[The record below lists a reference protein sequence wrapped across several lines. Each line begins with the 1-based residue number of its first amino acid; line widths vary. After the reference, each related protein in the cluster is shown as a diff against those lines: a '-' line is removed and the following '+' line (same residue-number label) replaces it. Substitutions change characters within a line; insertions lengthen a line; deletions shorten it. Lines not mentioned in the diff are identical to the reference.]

1 MKRALLTLAAV
12 AATLLLAATPS
23 LAAAKRHAAGARRK
37 VCSKPTA
44 LAFTRPVG
52 QMRGVLRWRAPRG
65 ATRFRVLRNGR
76 TVGQTRRRALRISV
90 QLDRSYKLAVVP
102 LTRAGRRTH
111 CGASR
116 KVRVAYQPPGAPQ
129 SLAISGDERGL
140 KLDWLPGVRGDGR
153 PAGYRLLRNGASM
166 GQTQAPGWSLG
177 AVPNR
182 TYRFAVV
189 AVDSRGRT
197 SPTSNTV
204 TAVTGHEPPTVPREL
219 RAMSV
224 SESEIGAQWQPSSVG
239 NGRIVGYRVLRNG
252 VVWRQVSATSAVIDN
267 LAASTDYDI
276 SVVAVDGLGYQ
287 SAPSATA
294 TARTQNPIPTSGHAH
309 AYLLASTDQSFEDFR
324 AHYRQIGY
332 VYPTYFDC
340 ASSDLAIT
348 GGDDP
353 LVTRWAQ
360 ARSVVLMPR
369 VNCQGTTKVHRVL
382 TDATIRARWLDQL
395 ETLAVDEGYDG
406 ISLDFEAG
414 PASDRAA
421 YSSFVAELAARLHA
435 HGKLLTLAA
444 SAKNRDS
451 LTHPRSGIFDYPRIS
466 QDADWVVVMV
476 WGLHWSTSTPGAQ
489 DELPW
494 ARSVAD
500 YVATVPLHHKFIY
513 GTNLYAMDWPAGG
526 GPAHR
531 AETEQ
536 YGELVPR
543 LPSLGAVTLL
553 DTSVDGMHATYT
565 DAGGIGHDVWFPDAG
580 TTGRRLQMAAD
591 RGFGGVGFWR
601 LGMEDQRVWDN
612 PLIAPGVQW

>member
-1 MKRALLTLAAV
+1 MRRLLVTLAAV
-12 AATLLLAATPS
+12 ATLPLLAATPS
-23 LAAAKRHAAGARRK
+23 LAAAKRHAPK
-37 VCSKPTA
+37 CSKPAA
-44 LAFTRPVG
+44 LAFTRQAG
-52 QMRGVLRWRAPRG
+52 QMTGVLRWRAPRG
-65 ATRFRVLRNGR
+65 ATRFRVLRNGKV
-76 TVGQTRRRALRISV
+76 VGQTRRRALRIAV

-102 LTRAGRRTH
+102 LTRAGKRTR
-111 CGASR
+111 CGVTR

-129 SLAISGDERGL
+129 SLAIAGDERGL
-140 KLDWLPGVRGDGR
+140 ALDWLPGARGDGR
-153 PAGYRLLRNGASM
+153 PAGYRLLRNGVSV
-166 GQTQAPGWSLG
+166 GQTKATAWSLG

-197 SPTSNTV
+197 SAASNSV
-204 TAVTGHEPPTVPREL
+204 TAVTGHAPPSAPREL
-219 RAMSV
+219 QAMSV
-224 SESEIGAQWQPSSVG
+224 SESEIGAQWQPSSIG
-239 NGRIVGYRVLRNG
+239 NGRIVGYRVLRDG
-252 VVWRQVSATSAVIDN
+252 IVWRQVSATSAVIDN

-276 SVVAVDGLGYQ
+276 SIIAVDGLGYQ
-287 SAPSATA
+287 SAPSAPA
-294 TARTQNPIPTSGHAH
+294 TARTQSPVPTSGHAH

-340 ASSDLAIT
+340 TNDLDIV
-348 GGDDP
+348 GRDDP

-360 ARSVVLMPR
+360 ARSVILMPR
-369 VNCQGTTKVHRVL
+369 VNCQGTTRVHRVL
-382 TDATIRARWLDQL
+382 TEQPLRNRWLDQL
-395 ETLAVDEGYDG
+395 EALAVDQGYDG

-421 YSSFVAELAARLHA
+421 YSSFVAELAARLHS

-444 SAKNRDS
+444 SAKARDS

-476 WGLHWSTSTPGAQ
+476 WGLHWSTSAPGAQ

-494 ARSVAD
+494 ARSIAD
-500 YVATVPLHHKFIY
+500 YVAMMPLHRKFVY
-513 GTNLYAMDWPAGG
+513 GTNLYAMDWPSGG

-543 LPSLGAVTLL
+543 LPSLGATTWL
-553 DTSVDGMHATYT
+553 DTSVDGVHSTYT
-565 DAGGIGHDVWFPDAG
+565 DAGGAPHDVWFPDAG

-612 PLIAPGVQW
+612 PLIAPGAQW